1 MALFEFLKETY
12 GENEPIFV
20 AELEYGNMT
29 KNAIRQQ
36 VKNLT
41 YEGLLK
47 RYDTGIYFIPKKSI
61 FRSGAQLSRNKVI
74 EQKYLRD
81 GGEICGYVSGLMF
94 ANQIGLTSQVP
105 AVIEVTT
112 NKAVKDYREINVAS
126 SKVIIRR
133 PRTRITDDNYK
144 QLQLL
149 DLLKDIDFYS
159 EKEKEDLRSRVFVY
173 MSKNDIKFE
182 DLEKLLKFY
191 PDRIYKNMFEVGL
204 IRDATA

>member
-204 IRDATA
+204 IQDATA